1 MGKTLVT
8 SGESNFGS
16 IAVRAQALGNRKS
29 IKLACHF
36 SECSF

>member
-16 IAVRAQALGNRKS
+16 IAVCAQAFGNRKS
-29 IKLACHF
+29 IKLACDF
-36 SECSF
+36 SQG

>member
-16 IAVRAQALGNRKS
+16 IAMSAQAFGNCKRV
-29 IKLACHF
+29 KLVCHF
-36 SECSF
+36 GQR